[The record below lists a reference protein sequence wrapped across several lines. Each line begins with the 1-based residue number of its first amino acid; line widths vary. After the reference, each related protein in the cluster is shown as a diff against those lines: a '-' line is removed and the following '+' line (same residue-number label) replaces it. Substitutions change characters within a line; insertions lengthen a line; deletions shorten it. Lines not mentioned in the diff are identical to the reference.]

1 MFLAGLKNLRRPKP
15 RLLEAAIL
23 HPECGK
29 EVLRYFGP
37 FTHDGQPSRAH
48 QIGQKNAISGVPT
61 AITTSESGS
70 PSRQ

>member
-1 MFLAGLKNLRRPKP
+1 MFLAGLKNLRRRKP

-29 EVLRYFGP
+29 EVLRYFGLCTP
-37 FTHDGQPSRAH
+37 ESQETDQT
-48 QIGQKNAISGVPT
+48 GQKNAISGVPT
-61 AITTSESGS
+61 AITTRESGS